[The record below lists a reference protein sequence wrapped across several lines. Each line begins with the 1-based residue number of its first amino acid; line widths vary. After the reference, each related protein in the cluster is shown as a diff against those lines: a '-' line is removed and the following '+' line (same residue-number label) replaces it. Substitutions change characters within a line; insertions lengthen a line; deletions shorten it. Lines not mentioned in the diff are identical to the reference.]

1 MKCNGGEWG
10 FSTAQTKSEAR
21 RRGNQNQRNNQNHRS
36 MRVNIPSNPGDLI
49 ALAKAINAKHI
60 ALGAASPL
68 NGINGIAGFGA
79 QVTAADTNNQQADL
93 LYKQAETAT
102 EARDNA
108 LWPGHHHARL
118 RPLLCDRVPRR
129 AGRRQQRQRTQ
140 IGRLG
145 FCGGRLG
152 ASHAC
157 RQGSRQSREEQN
169 GDAVKGG
176 ARHSVRAGGGQRTA
190 RPTLKSRGLWKRRP
204 LFFLT
209 KISRLDLGIGV

>member
-1 MKCNGGEWG
+1 
-10 FSTAQTKSEAR
+10 
-21 RRGNQNQRNNQNHRS
+21 
-36 MRVNIPSNPGDLI
+36 MRINIPSNPGDLI
-49 ALAKAINAKHI
+49 ALAKAIDAKHI

-108 LWPGHHHARL
+108 LGPDTTTPGYVRFYVDC
-118 RPLLCDRVPRR
+118 RPRR
-129 AGRRQQRQRTQ
+129 AGRPEQRRRTQ

-145 FCGGRLG
+145 FCSGRLG

-157 RQGSRQSREEQN
+157 RQGNRQKQT
-169 GDAVKGG
+169 GDSIKHPAN
-176 ARHSVRAGGGQRTA
+176 
-190 RPTLKSRGLWKRRP
+190 
-204 LFFLT
+204 
-209 KISRLDLGIGV
+209 D